1 MPKMYSRANAL
12 RTIPARAIVA
22 AIADAAERW
31 TNADFPPRVRVTAAI
46 VARLGYTTPVVDY
59 ALDSLFGSLTE
70 PALCAAIASEVGDVA
85 ALDGFVPF
93 AGRPPAWARGVAQA
107 TIVSSDTTIG
117 VAVPPLVY
125 ALCAKS
131 RVTVKD
137 RSDALIAAFAET
149 LGQGLPTLRDAIDVR
164 AWSGGDAT
172 VEDRALGDADVVVA
186 FGNPDALRAIRAACN
201 ADATFLPFGHR
212 ASAGY
217 VDRTALDGGDGTEDA
232 ALAAAIARDALLYDG
247 DGCLS
252 LHVLFLERGDDARQ
266 QRFVRALAEACAATA
281 VEFPPGR
288 RDAARVAR
296 TSAFAAAAAF
306 REANGEGRTIRSRD
320 GAWTIVVAPPRGD
333 LPPFGGGTIPVIVV
347 DGPHDAAAYVAAH
360 ALPLQAVGV
369 PATFDDAAA
378 TALAEA
384 LGAVRIAPL
393 GTLQSPPI
401 GGHHGGRSR
410 IIDFVRW
417 IDRA

>member
-1 MPKMYSRANAL
+1 MSRRFGDAEAAF
-12 RTIPARAIVA
+12 RRVPARAIVA

-31 TNADFPPRVRVTAAI
+31 TDADFPTRVRATAAI
-46 VARLGYTTPVVDY
+46 EARLGYTMPVVDY
-59 ALDSLFGSLTE
+59 ALDRLFGSLTE
-70 PALCAAIASEVGDVA
+70 PALRAAIASELGDIA
-85 ALDGFVPF
+85 ALDGFASFV
-93 AGRPPAWARGVAQA
+93 GRPTAWARGVAQV

-117 VAVPPLVY
+117 VAVAPLVY
-125 ALCAKS
+125 ALCAKA

-149 LGQGLPTLRDAIDVR
+149 LAQALPVLGDAIDVR

-172 VEDRALGDADVVVA
+172 VEDSALGDADVVVA
-186 FGNPDALRAIRAACN
+186 FGGRDALRAIRAACSS
-201 ADATFLPFGHR
+201 DATFVPFAHR

-217 VDRTALDGGDGTEDA
+217 VDRAALDGSDDTYGV
-232 ALAAAIARDALLYDG
+232 LATAIARDALLYDG

-266 QRFVRALAEACAATA
+266 QRFVHALADACAATA

-296 TSAFAAAAAF
+296 TNAFAAAAAF
-306 REANGEGRTIRSRD
+306 REANGEGRAIHSPD
-320 GAWTIVVAPPRGD
+320 GAWTIVIAPPRGD
-333 LPPFGGGTIPVIVV
+333 LPPFGGGAIPVIVV
-347 DGPHDAAAYVAAH
+347 DGPHDAAVYVAAH

-369 PATFDDAAA
+369 PATFDNAAA
-378 TALAEA
+378 TSLAEA

-393 GTLQSPPI
+393 GTLQDPPI

-410 IIDFVRW
+410 IADFVRW